1 MEGGDGVKCGCGGR
15 ISGEHTV
22 YKQTM
27 LTQVFMCNK
36 SISVG
41 LVTALQSVF
50 KCLLLT
56 IRELFSSFK
65 ITTDSK
71 PESKWTEKE
80 RIKVLKEKKKDV
92 SSQRKFANE
101 G

>member
-65 ITTDSK
+65 MDGKRENQSLKGKKKRCII
-71 PESKWTEKE
+71 TEK
-80 RIKVLKEKKKDV
+80 ICK
-92 SSQRKFANE
+92 
-101 G
+101 

>member
-15 ISGEHTV
+15 ISGERTV

-65 ITTDSK
+65 MDGKRENQSLKGKKKRCII
-71 PESKWTEKE
+71 TEK
-80 RIKVLKEKKKDV
+80 ICK
-92 SSQRKFANE
+92 
-101 G
+101 

>member
-1 MEGGDGVKCGCGGR
+1 MKGGDGVKCGCGGW
-15 ISGEHTV
+15 ISGECTV

-41 LVTALQSVF
+41 LVAALQSVF
-50 KCLLLT
+50 KGLLLT
-56 IRELFSSFK
+56 ICELFSSFK
-65 ITTDSK
+65 ITTDST
-71 PESKWTEKE
+71 PESKWTQRE
-80 RIKVLKEKKKDV
+80 RIKVLKQKKRDV